1 MGIKI
6 FDLPPNGL
14 KDGAV
19 ADMNQEQSISTEK
32 EVLTRNVE
40 KDGTETKITKDDEI
54 GLAVRGEIIEERTS
68 PEDPLVRKYVQYDA
82 NDRIVSSDPE
92 GSEEFIAAVGEQGQ
106 SGVRASMKTKMAL
119 HMLRVELPLEVIDE
133 INSHIEEELDGAVD
147 LSDKLVGQINR
158 CEKSAQIEF
167 DLNDEVGKLVKGQID
182 KAGKSYVNN
191 GFGRDVTA
199 DTFEAW
205 TVHSYAGD
213 FNPLHSHGVRTS
225 AGLSCI
231 LYLKVPEQIENI
243 ADPSEEGIS
252 LNQSSGTVDGFT
264 YFTWGDG
271 DNQDVNRFRPVTEEY
286 VKPEVGTMLI
296 FPNWLRHAVMPFFG
310 DGERRTF
317 SANINIFENSSFE
330 NMSEEDKIKHIENM
344 RK

>member
-19 ADMNQEQSISTEK
+19 ADINPEQSISTEK

-40 KDGTETKITKDDEI
+40 KDGTETKITKDNEI
-54 GLAVRGEIIEERTS
+54 GPVVRGEIIEERTS

-119 HMLRVELPLEVIDE
+119 HMLRVELPLEVVDE

-158 CEKSAQIEF
+158 NEKSAQIEF

-317 SANINIFENSSFE
+317 SANMNIFENSSFE
-330 NMSEEDKIKHIENM
+330 NMSEEDKMKHIEMM

>member
-19 ADMNQEQSISTEK
+19 ADINPEQSISTEK

-40 KDGTETKITKDDEI
+40 KDGTETKITKDNEI
-54 GLAVRGEIIEERTS
+54 GPVVRGEIIEERTS

-119 HMLRVELPLEVIDE
+119 HMLRVELPLEVVDE

-158 CEKSAQIEF
+158 NEKSAQIEF

-296 FPNWLRHAVMPFFG
+296 FPNWLRHAVMPFYG

-317 SANINIFENSSFE
+317 SANMNIFENSSFE

>member
-14 KDGAV
+14 KDGAI
-19 ADMNQEQSISTEK
+19 ANINSEQSITTPN
-32 EVLTRNVE
+32 EVLSRNVE
-40 KDGTETKITKDDEI
+40 EDGSETKVVKKDEV
-54 GLAVRGEIIEERTS
+54 GVAVRGEVVTEQTS
-68 PEDPLVRKYVQYDA
+68 PEDPPVRKYVQYDA
-82 NDRIVSSDPE
+82 NDNIVSSDPE
-92 GSEEFIAAVGEQGQ
+92 GSDEFAAAVGEQGQ
-106 SGVRASMKTKMAL
+106 GGVKASMKTKMAL
-119 HMLRVELPLEVIDE
+119 HMLRVELPMEVIDE
-133 INSHIEEELDGAVD
+133 INSHIDETTTEDASGG
-147 LSDKLVGQINR
+147 LVGQINQND
-158 CEKSAQIEF
+158 KSAQLVF
-167 DLNDEVGKLVKGQID
+167 NLTDEVGQLVKNQID
-182 KAGKSYVNN
+182 LYGKSYVNK

-199 DTFEAW
+199 DAFEAW

-271 DNQDVNRFRPVTEEY
+271 DNQDVNRFRPITEEY

-296 FPNWLRHAVMPFFG
+296 FPNWLRHAVMPFYG

-317 SANINIFENSSFE
+317 SANMNIFENSSFE
-330 NMSEEDKIKHIENM
+330 NMSEEDKMKHIEMM

>member
-19 ADMNQEQSISTEK
+19 ADINPEQSISTEK

-40 KDGTETKITKDDEI
+40 KDGTETKITKDNEI
-54 GLAVRGEIIEERTS
+54 GPVVRGEIIEERTS

-119 HMLRVELPLEVIDE
+119 HMLRVELPLEVVDE

-158 CEKSAQIEF
+158 NEKSAQIEF

-317 SANINIFENSSFE
+317 SANINIFENSIFE

>member
-82 NDRIVSSDPE
+82 NDRVVSSDPE

-106 SGVRASMKTKMAL
+106 NGVRASMKTKMAL
-119 HMLRVELPLEVIDE
+119 HMLRVELPLEVVDE

-158 CEKSAQIEF
+158 NEKSAQIEF

>member
-6 FDLPPNGL
+6 FDLPPNAL

-19 ADMNQEQSISTEK
+19 ANINPEQSISTEK

-40 KDGTETKITKDDEI
+40 KDGTETKITKDNEI
-54 GLAVRGEIIEERTS
+54 GPVVRGEIIEERTS

-158 CEKSAQIEF
+158 NEKSAQIEF

-231 LYLKVPEQIENI
+231 LYLKVPEQIETI

>member
-19 ADMNQEQSISTEK
+19 ADINPEQSISTEK

-40 KDGTETKITKDDEI
+40 KDGTETKITKDNEI
-54 GLAVRGEIIEERTS
+54 GPVVRGEIIEERTS

-119 HMLRVELPLEVIDE
+119 HMLRVELPLEVVDE

-158 CEKSAQIEF
+158 NERSAQIQF

-205 TVHSYAGD
+205 TVNSYAGD

-317 SANINIFENSSFE
+317 SANINIFENSIFE